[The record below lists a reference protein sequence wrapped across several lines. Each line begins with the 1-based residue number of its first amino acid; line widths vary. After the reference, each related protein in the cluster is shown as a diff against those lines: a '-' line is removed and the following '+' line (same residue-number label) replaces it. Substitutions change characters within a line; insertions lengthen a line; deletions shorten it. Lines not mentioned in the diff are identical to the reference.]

1 MTDLEPCPEIIQGG
15 MGAGVS
21 DWRLARTV
29 SKQGQIG
36 VVSGTALD
44 SILARRLQIG
54 DEEGNIRRA
63 LSNFPWPDMSQRV
76 LDASYIPKGK
86 AADEPFK
93 PIPMPKL
100 RMTRDSIERLI
111 VANFVEVYLAKE
123 GHNGLVGINYL
134 EKIQLP
140 TLPSLLGV
148 MLAGVDFVLMGGG
161 LPLSIPGILDRL
173 SRLEPVELNIHVED
187 NSHGC
192 SYTQHFD
199 PKAYGSEPFPPLTR
213 PKFLAIISSEI
224 AAKMFM
230 RRANG
235 HVDGFVVE
243 DHTAGGHNAPPR
255 KTDKHRGESPLHFSE
270 KDIPNIEKIRD
281 LGRPFWLA
289 GGCASPKGL
298 STALALG
305 AKGIQ
310 VGTAFAYCRESAIRP
325 EIKQEVLHRHL
336 NDTLKV
342 ITDFQASPT
351 GYPFKL
357 IHLGDSITGSNGDG
371 ERRRLC
377 DLGYLRHLYA
387 IDESKIGY
395 RCPAEPVKSYL
406 RKGGCHDL
414 TTGKQCLCNGLL
426 STIGLGQVRKGILEP
441 PMVTSGDDFSFVT
454 PIADASTLDY
464 SAKDVIDYLKG

>member
-1 MTDLEPCPEIIQGG
+1 

-21 DWRLARTV
+21 DWRLARAV
-29 SKQGQIG
+29 AKQGLIG

-44 SILARRLQIG
+44 SIIARRLQLG
-54 DEEGNIRRA
+54 DKEGNMRRA
-63 LSNFPWPDMSQRV
+63 LSKFPWPEMSQRV
-76 LDASYIPKGK
+76 LDEFYIPGGK
-86 AADEPFK
+86 AANQPFK
-93 PIPMPKL
+93 LIPMPRF

-123 GHNGLVGINYL
+123 GHEGLIGINYL

-148 MLAGVDFVLMGGG
+148 MLAGIDFVCMGGG

-173 SRLEPVELNIHVED
+173 SDFEPVELSIHVED
-187 NSHGC
+187 NPQGC
-192 SYTQHFD
+192 NYTQHLD
-199 PKAYGSEPFPPLTR
+199 PKAYCSGPFPSLTR

-224 AAKMFM
+224 AARMFM
-230 RRANG
+230 RRATG
-235 HVDGFVVE
+235 HVDGFIVE

-255 KTDKHRGESPLHFSE
+255 KTSSHRDGSPLCFGE
-270 KDIPNIEKIRD
+270 RDIPDIEKIRN

-289 GGCASPKGL
+289 GGCASPEAL
-298 STALALG
+298 STALASG
-305 AKGIQ
+305 AEGIQ
-310 VGTAFAYCRESAIRP
+310 VGTVFAYCEESAIMP
-325 EIKQEVLHRHL
+325 EIKDEVLHRHL
-336 NDTLKV
+336 KGTLEV
-342 ITDFQASPT
+342 VTDFEASPT

-357 IHLGDSITGSNGDG
+357 IDLGDSVSGGNGDG
-371 ERRRLC
+371 KRQRLC

-387 IDESKIGY
+387 RSECEVGY
-395 RCPAEPVKSYL
+395 RCPSEPGKSYL

-426 STIGLGQVRKGILEP
+426 STIGLGQIRKDMLEP

-454 PIADASTLDY
+454 HLADTSTLAY
-464 SAKDVIDYLKG
+464 SARDVIDYLMG